1 MIHNNNVANMDT
13 VDDPK
18 EGELQDLE
26 NKIYAPHQKLVLA
39 ITILNQIRIN
49 SKDEES
55 AIQAKRGLLALGV
68 MTEENPD

>member
-1 MIHNNNVANMDT
+1 MKHNNNVANMDS

-18 EGELQDLE
+18 EGKLQDLE
-26 NKIYAPHQKLVLA
+26 DKIYAPHQKLVLA

-49 SKDEES
+49 SNDKDS
-55 AIQAKRGLLALGV
+55 SIQAKRGLLALGV